1 MSRLRT
7 LRWQLATLRRWRKWA
22 RWTTA
27 WTAAVYVLLWVLAA
41 LFLIDVVFELPV
53 DQRVVL
59 VLLGGGVF
67 VWAAAKLA
75 YPFLGIEESIEEMAL
90 LVESQQKIDSD
101 LIAAL
106 EFEEP
111 DADQWG
117 SRQLENAVIEYVAQL
132 GRGFNVFLGF
142 DRSTAAKRLGILLI
156 SGLAATGVVAL
167 APQHALV
174 FLKRLA
180 LSKEHYPTK
189 TKIVA
194 IEINGNSVD
203 VRPGMAQTVRIGYGQ
218 SLDFVVQAAGEV
230 PEGGRIEF
238 RAATTGDKE
247 PIALTKSD
255 ANAEEAAGFEGS
267 LPRLLG
273 TVRYQVYLGD
283 AWTDPA
289 EIEVIPLPVVEPK
302 FRTIL
307 PAYARSSEDSRAET
321 TSLQHYVI
329 EGSQLKVAIESSK
342 SLEKA
347 TLKIVDPLQADDD
360 ADEMNPTEFELKCV
374 EGERQRWT
382 LADSN
387 SPFALVTAPF
397 RFQIQVVDEDGLSLE
412 VPLTGN
418 VGLKAD
424 RKPRVSGSL
433 VHDVVLPTAR
443 PVVSVR
449 AYDDFGVSGLKLNM
463 QIMRQR
469 NASLDPDEADNAIEE
484 VSLDMTEF
492 LTPAAPAKDFSEGPP
507 PPRDPVA
514 IDFPIRR
521 DTLPLS
527 GDYRLDLR
535 PYNLKKG
542 DQIKLTLEVA
552 DYRGESE
559 SRATPSEPFVLEISN
574 QSGVLAAVQQPDED
588 TERRL
593 TDIQRIHLGIGES
606 Q

>member
-1 MSRLRT
+1 
-7 LRWQLATLRRWRKWA
+7 
-22 RWTTA
+22 
-27 WTAAVYVLLWVLAA
+27 
-41 LFLIDVVFELPV
+41 
-53 DQRVVL
+53 
-59 VLLGGGVF
+59 
-67 VWAAAKLA
+67 
-75 YPFLGIEESIEEMAL
+75 LGIKESIQEMAL
-90 LVESQQKIDSD
+90 LVESRQRIDSD

-106 EFEEP
+106 EFEDP
-111 DADQWG
+111 QADQWG
-117 SRQLENAVIEYVAQL
+117 SRQLENAVISYVAQL
-132 GRGFNVFLGF
+132 GRGLNVFLGF
-142 DRSTAAKRLGILLI
+142 DRATAAKRFGVLLI
-156 SGLAATGVVAL
+156 TSLTAAGIVAL

-189 TKIVA
+189 TRIVA

-203 VRPGMAQTVRIGYGQ
+203 VRPGMAQTIRVGYGQ
-218 SLDFVVQAAGEV
+218 SLDFLVKADGEA
-230 PEGGRIEF
+230 PEDGRIEF
-238 RAATTGDKE
+238 RAATTGEKE
-247 PIALTKSD
+247 PIPLTKSE
-255 ANAEEAAGFEGS
+255 ANAEDATDFEGS

-289 EIEVIPLPVVEPK
+289 EIEVIPLPVVQPK

-307 PAYARSSEDSRAET
+307 PAYARSSEDSQEET
-321 TSLQHYVI
+321 ASLQHYVI
-329 EGSQLKVAIESSK
+329 EGSQLNVALESSK
-342 SLEKA
+342 PLEKA
-347 TLKIVDPLQADDD
+347 TLTIVDPLRANDEGDQA
-360 ADEMNPTEFELKCV
+360 NPTEYELERV
-374 EGERQRWT
+374 EGERERWA
-382 LADSN
+382 LAVDDT
-387 SPFALVTAPF
+387 PFATVARPF
-397 RFQIQVVDEDGLSLE
+397 RFQIQVVDKDGLGLE
-412 VPLTGN
+412 APLTGN

-433 VHDVVLPTAR
+433 VHDVVLPSAR

-449 AYDDFGVSGLKLNM
+449 AYDDFGISGLKLNL
-463 QIMRQR
+463 QIMRQPGS
-469 NASLDPDEADNAIEE
+469 SLDPDEAASAIEE
-484 VSLDMTEF
+484 VALEMTEF
-492 LTPAAPAKDFSEGPP
+492 LTPATPVEDFAKEPP
-507 PPRDPVA
+507 PAREPVA

-552 DYRGESE
+552 DYRGDGE
-559 SRATPSEPFVLEISN
+559 SRTAPSEPFVLEISN